1 MPQHLSAIPY
11 EILRVGNVSLFCQ
24 VNMKLMIPYMQGS
37 LLSGGAESAAAALG
51 GGGSLLVPPFSYSDI
66 AGAGLAKFLDN
77 ITPEEAASLVSEFV
91 KQWMILF

>member
-1 MPQHLSAIPY
+1 MSQHFSAIPC

-24 VNMKLMIPYMQGS
+24 VKMIPYMQGS

-77 ITPEEAASLVSEFV
+77 ITPEEAASLVSESV
-91 KQWMILF
+91 KNG

>member
-1 MPQHLSAIPY
+1 MPQYFSAILC

-24 VNMKLMIPYMQGS
+24 VNMKLMSPYMQGS